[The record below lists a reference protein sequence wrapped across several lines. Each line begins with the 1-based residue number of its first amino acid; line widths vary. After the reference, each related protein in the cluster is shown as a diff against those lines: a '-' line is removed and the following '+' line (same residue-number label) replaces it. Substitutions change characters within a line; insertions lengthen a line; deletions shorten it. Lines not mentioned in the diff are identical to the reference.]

1 MTEPIEDRTSTTQPQ
16 PVLSDSAPPHRPAP
30 AAPRHREP
38 RTGISGV
45 RVALIA
51 SIAAGTAR
59 ITRFRQVMRRDRRK
73 SSVR

>member
-1 MTEPIEDRTSTTQPQ
+1 MTEPIEDRTSTTQSQ
-16 PVLSDSAPPHRPAP
+16 PVLNDYAPRHRPAP

-38 RTGISGV
+38 RTGMSGV

-51 SIAAGTAR
+51 GVAAGTAR
-59 ITRFRQVMRRDRRK
+59 INRFRQVMRRDRRQ

>member
-16 PVLSDSAPPHRPAP
+16 PVLNDSARPHRPAP

-38 RTGISGV
+38 PTGMSGV
-45 RVALIA
+45 RVAL
-51 SIAAGTAR
+51 TAR
-59 ITRFRQVMRRDRRK
+59 INRFRQVMRRDRRK

>member
-51 SIAAGTAR
+51 SIA
-59 ITRFRQVMRRDRRK
+59 RFRQVMRRDRRK

>member
-1 MTEPIEDRTSTTQPQ
+1 MTEPIARHTSTTQPQ
-16 PVLSDSAPPHRPAP
+16 PVLDDSAPPHRPAP
-30 AAPRHREP
+30 AALRHRTP

-51 SIAAGTAR
+51 GVAAGTVW

-73 SSVR
+73 PNAR